1 VIVFHSLTKDEITQ
15 IVDLELNKVRARL
28 HEYDIELEL
37 TEEARVRLADMGYDP
52 EFGARPLRRVI
63 QSKIEDSLSDALL
76 AGKFEHGDSILIDV
90 DDEDEIVLERK
101 DDVAEAVPAA

>member
-1 VIVFHSLTKDEITQ
+1 MVNAPELPFSEAFIT
-15 IVDLELNKVRARL
+15 
-28 HEYDIELEL
+28 
-37 TEEARVRLADMGYDP
+37 
-52 EFGARPLRRVI
+52 RPLRRVI
-63 QSKIEDSLSDALL
+63 QSKIEDTLSDALL

>member
-1 VIVFHSLTKDEITQ
+1 
-15 IVDLELNKVRARL
+15 LNKVRARL